1 MKLSD
6 IYLELKKGYADSLL
20 YSDLSLLV
28 NIMEYEKDIDVM
40 SIQSLVAGYEKS
52 DTPTITCGIIV
63 YNESKRIKKCLNSVK
78 DDFNEIIVLDSYS
91 TDDTVD
97 IIKCDFPDVEIKYEK
112 WKNDFSYARNKI
124 IEYAT
129 SEWIY
134 FIDADNLYSKEN
146 KGKIAKVARVLEFF
160 SIDCVVSPYIE
171 EYTGHLYSDTRRMFR
186 LNGKVKFHGKVHEEP
201 MNYNY
206 SLPFNFIVNLK
217 VYHNGYNPSENNI
230 KSKTR
235 RNINLTEEMLR
246 LEPENPK
253 WLFFFGRELHLLDK
267 DEEAIDYLKKSINN
281 YKKFND
287 QRHFIDALVLLCT
300 LLLQRNNYVDLT
312 LYLDILETEY
322 PRCVDV
328 DYFRSAI
335 LLVDMQNK
343 LTSLSNMIDEALTDE
358 RYSAINTT
366 KDHFKRILLSL
377 NIQLENWERV
387 KEISEEIKNDN
398 MKKEIKQ
405 YLANSLHNIEHVLK
419 GIEV

>member
-171 EYTGHLYSDTRRMFR
+171 EYTGHLYSDTDR
-186 LNGKVKFHGKVHEEP
+186 
-201 MNYNY
+201 
-206 SLPFNFIVNLK
+206 
-217 VYHNGYNPSENNI
+217 
-230 KSKTR
+230 KS
-235 RNINLTEEMLR
+235 
-246 LEPENPK
+246 
-253 WLFFFGRELHLLDK
+253 
-267 DEEAIDYLKKSINN
+267 
-281 YKKFND
+281 
-287 QRHFIDALVLLCT
+287 V
-300 LLLQRNNYVDLT
+300 V
-312 LYLDILETEY
+312 
-322 PRCVDV
+322 
-328 DYFRSAI
+328 
-335 LLVDMQNK
+335 
-343 LTSLSNMIDEALTDE
+343 
-358 RYSAINTT
+358 
-366 KDHFKRILLSL
+366 
-377 NIQLENWERV
+377 
-387 KEISEEIKNDN
+387 
-398 MKKEIKQ
+398 
-405 YLANSLHNIEHVLK
+405 
-419 GIEV
+419 